1 MLKLKCLGSGSKQG
15 NCYLLST
22 EKETLILDCGLPI
35 MEIKK
40 GLNFDIRRISGVLCS
55 HVHLDHSK
63 ALNDFYKMGAHI
75 VAPFQAGEVKR
86 SHATMGSF
94 DVTSFDLPH
103 NGTWNNGFL
112 IKAEGQKILYMTD
125 FEYCPYIFK
134 KQWINHMIIEC
145 NYEQELVDKDL
156 PNFEHKVK
164 GHCSLDTCKTFVEK
178 NRTKDLRSVLL
189 CHMGG
194 ETCRGDKCVTEVQK
208 VAGNAIYVDYAAA
221 GKEWELKKSLCP
233 F

>member
-1 MLKLKCLGSGSKQG
+1 MLTLKCLGSGSSG

-22 EKETLILDCGLPI
+22 EKQTLILDCGLPI
-35 MEIKK
+35 LEIKK
-40 GLNFDIRRISGVLCS
+40 GLNFDIRRIAGVLCTHS
-55 HVHLDHSK
+55 HNDHSK
-63 ALNDFYKMGAHI
+63 ALDDFCKMGMHI
-75 VAPFQAGEVKR
+75 VAPFEAGDVKR

-103 NGTWNNGFL
+103 NGVWNSGFL
-112 IKAEGQKILYMTD
+112 IKVDGQKILYMTD

-134 KQWINHMIIEC
+134 KQRINHMIIEC

-156 PNFEHKVK
+156 PNYEHKIK

-189 CHMGG
+189 CHLGG
-194 ETCRGDKCVTEVQK
+194 ETCRADNVVAEVQK
-208 VAGNAIYVDYAAA
+208 VAGKGVYVDYARA
-221 GKEWELKKSLCP
+221 GFELELKESLCP